1 MCVSC
6 KKGNKLFQLWI
17 SFAPKVSNFAPI
29 LRPKL
34 NPVTVPA
41 QTQGSAL
48 IRGFL
53 GISTFFFLFPGK
65 SSIFHKSIRATNM
78 VAEFNL
84 GIRGLIT
91 VFSCRLQTT
100 PGVLHYGKWLC
111 CPSCGTHM
119 ARTYKGT
126 HEVILAYRYVIY

>member
-53 GISTFFFLFPGK
+53 GISTFFFSVSWEELYLSQK
-65 SSIFHKSIRATNM
+65 N
-78 VAEFNL
+78 
-84 GIRGLIT
+84 
-91 VFSCRLQTT
+91 
-100 PGVLHYGKWLC
+100 
-111 CPSCGTHM
+111 
-119 ARTYKGT
+119 
-126 HEVILAYRYVIY
+126 